1 MSEPKIVDLTRTAP
15 CSAAVKF
22 LRAELP
28 AQRSPFVRVYYNYK
42 GHDEKFAL
50 RLDVDKQVFLDD
62 LGNKE
67 DDNFIR
73 EAAPKIVDQLSKYHT
88 DVS

>member
-1 MSEPKIVDLTRTAP
+1 MNKPKIVDLTRTAP
-15 CSAAVKF
+15 SSSTIHF
-22 LRAELP
+22 LRAEVPSPL
-28 AQRSPFVRVYYNYK
+28 SPFVRVYYNYK